1 MFGLNNFKTAWLKI
15 LVILISLMLGF
26 AWTIISYIII
36 VSMTGLIKGIILP
49 KYLIIFQNII
59 LLPIIVTAMSSN
71 LYNSWV
77 YINLLNVKTPIE
89 VFSIFVLPTIV
100 GAVIIYVIILIT
112 TKVLIKITGKL

>member
-1 MFGLNNFKTAWLKI
+1 MFGLHNFKTVWLKI
-15 LVILISLMLGF
+15 LVILISLILGF
-26 AWTIISYIII
+26 AWTIISYVII

-49 KYLIIFQNII
+49 KSLIIFQNII

-77 YINLLNVKTPIE
+77 HINFLNVKTPIE

-100 GAVIIYVIILIT
+100 CAVIIYVIILIT
-112 TKVLIKITGKL
+112 TKVLIKITRKL